1 MVIKNETQNY
11 FTIETTKEDAVLLFN
26 ILNIG
31 IQGLQLDND
40 TRLRTINFIR
50 DLGERLHLIN
60 Q

>member
-31 IQGLQLDND
+31 VQGLQLDND